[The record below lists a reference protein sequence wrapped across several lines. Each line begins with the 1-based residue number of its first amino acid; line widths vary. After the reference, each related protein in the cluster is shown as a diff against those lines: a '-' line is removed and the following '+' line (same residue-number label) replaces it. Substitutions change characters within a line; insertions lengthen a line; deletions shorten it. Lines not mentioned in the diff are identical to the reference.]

1 MVSLPRGILTIS
13 RTKSRLS
20 NRPWSKFEFGS
31 ITIQI
36 QGVRPM
42 KRLLLVTFTALILVG
57 VHAMPAQA
65 AKGDTP
71 DIPPDTSKS
80 CKITQHPYAIVA
92 MDPHANDYLVGR
104 FGDIRSNSDFDMNSC
119 LLCSPYTKK
128 VCDDCAK
135 TESYLSCD
143 QNNQNCQTQTV
154 RIEWKCNCYDV
165 RLCHYV
171 PMYCAD

>member
-1 MVSLPRGILTIS
+1 
-13 RTKSRLS
+13 
-20 NRPWSKFEFGS
+20 
-31 ITIQI
+31 
-36 QGVRPM
+36 M

-104 FGDIRSNSDFDMNSC
+104 FGDIRSNSDFDMNNVNDC

-154 RIEWKCNCYDV
+154 RIEWKCNCNDV